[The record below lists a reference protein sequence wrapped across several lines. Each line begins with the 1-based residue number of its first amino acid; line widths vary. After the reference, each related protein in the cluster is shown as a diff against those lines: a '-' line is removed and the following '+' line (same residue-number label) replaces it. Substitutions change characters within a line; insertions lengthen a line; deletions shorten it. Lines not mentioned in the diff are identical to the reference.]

1 MTSPIP
7 ETMTAIEIRKPG
19 GPEVLAPGKRPVPRP
34 GPGELLI
41 KVAAAGI
48 NGADLSQREGRYP
61 MPPGAPDILGLEV
74 SGTVVAAGPGTSR
87 WRVGDPVCALVLGG
101 GYAEY
106 CLASEAHC
114 LPIPRGVEL
123 VAAGGLP
130 EVVMTVWI
138 NVFEHGALK
147 PGETLLVHG
156 GASGIGTTAIQLARL
171 LGARVIATAGNPE
184 KCAACVKLGA
194 EHAIDY
200 RRQDFVAGTKLATDN
215 AGVDVILDLVG
226 AEYLAR
232 NLELLKLNGRLV
244 MIAFLGGHTTQVD
257 LRQIQARHAVVTGSR
272 LRPRSA
278 WEKQRIRDVVER
290 AVWPFY
296 AAGKMVPVIDSKFPL
311 AEARQAHERM
321 QSGKHIG
328 KVLLVP

>member
-1 MTSPIP
+1 MTTVHH
-7 ETMTAIEIRKPG
+7 ETMTVIEITKPG
-19 GPEVLAPGKRPVPRP
+19 GPEVLATGRRPVPRP

-41 KVAAAGI
+41 KVAAAGV

-61 MPPGAPDILGLEV
+61 MPPGAPDVLGLEV
-74 SGTVVAAGPGTSR
+74 SGTVAAAGPGTSR
-87 WRVGDPVCALVLGG
+87 WRVGDQVCALVLGG

-106 CLASEAHC
+106 CLAAEVHC
-114 LPIPRGVEL
+114 LPIPRGVDL

-130 EVVMTVWI
+130 EVVMTVWV

-171 LGARVIATAGNPE
+171 LGSRVIATAGNAE
-184 KCAACVKLGA
+184 KCAACTKLGA
-194 EHAIDY
+194 VHAIDY
-200 RRQDFVAGTKLATDN
+200 RRQDFVAGTKFATDG

-232 NLELLKLNGRLV
+232 NLDLLKLNGRLV
-244 MIAFLGGHTTQVD
+244 MIAFLGGHSTQVD
-257 LRQIQARHAVVTGSR
+257 LRMIQSKHAVVTGSR
-272 LRPRSA
+272 LRSRSH
-278 WEKQRIRDVVER
+278 WEKQRIRDIVER

-296 AAGKMVPVIDSKFPL
+296 ASGAAVPVIDSKFPL

-328 KVLLVP
+328 KVLLIP

>member
-1 MTSPIP
+1 MSAIP
-7 ETMTAIEIRKPG
+7 EIMTAIEISKPG
-19 GPEVLAPGKRPVPRP
+19 GPEVLVPGKRPVPKP

-74 SGTVVAAGPGTSR
+74 SGTVVATGQGTSR
-87 WRVGDPVCALVLGG
+87 WRVGDPVCALVVGG

-106 CLASEAHC
+106 CVALEAHC
-114 LPIPRGVEL
+114 LPIPKGVDL
-123 VAAGGLP
+123 IVAGSLP

-138 NVFEHGALK
+138 NVFEHGGLK

-156 GASGIGTTAIQLARL
+156 GSSGIGTTAIQLAKL
-171 LGARVIATAGNPE
+171 LGARVIATAGNAE

-194 EHAIDY
+194 LHAIDY
-200 RRQDFVAGTKLATDN
+200 RRQDFVAGTKFATDD
-215 AGVDVILDLVG
+215 AGVDVILDMVG
-226 AEYLAR
+226 AEYLGR
-232 NLELLKLNGRLV
+232 NLELLKPNGRLV
-244 MIAFLGGHTTQVD
+244 MIAFLGGHMTQVD
-257 LRQIQARHAVVTGSR
+257 LRQIQAKHAVVTGSR
-272 LRPRSA
+272 LRPRSN
-278 WEKQRIRDVVER
+278 WEKQRIRDAVEK

-296 AAGKMVPVIDSKFPL
+296 GTGQAVSVIDSKFPL

-321 QSGKHIG
+321 HSGKHIG
-328 KVLLVP
+328 KVMLVP